1 MNKWETEK
9 EQLDAAEKEVALQ
22 IQRLQERL
30 QNIQIRKIY
39 LQGGIDALKETE
51 QSKES

>member
-9 EQLDAAEKEVALQ
+9 EQLEAAEKEVVQQ
-22 IQRLQERL
+22 IQRFQERL

-39 LQGGIDALKETE
+39 LQGAIDALKETE
-51 QSKES
+51 KES